1 MVRQA
6 HHERDYILNL
16 GMRMQADVTVIGS
29 GPAGLVAAI
38 EASRSGAKDVILLER
53 EEELGGI
60 LKQCIHNGFGL
71 EQFKKDYTGPEYAE
85 RLIDEIRK
93 TEVRCFLNTMV
104 TGVSANRTVTAVN
117 SEDGVFQ
124 VEAKSVVLAMG
135 CRERARGSINIPGTR
150 PAGVLTAGTAQ
161 RLVNIEGF
169 LPGKEVVILGSGDIG
184 LIMARRL
191 TLEGARVRGVYEIMN
206 YPGGLKRN
214 IVQCLNDFNI
224 PLYLSHTVTEIQGR
238 ERVEG
243 VVVSQVDEKM
253 QPIQGSEKFLQCDTL
268 LLSVGL
274 IPENELSKGA
284 GVELSRATNGPVTA
298 ETMETSVPGIFS
310 CGNVSTVFDLVD
322 YVAQT
327 GMSAGRNAARFVA
340 GDWKENGGSVE
351 VLAGENVRVVFPQR
365 YCFRDELTLYV
376 RPAKPIEKPV
386 TLSIAP
392 IEMNIKRLYARPNEM
407 IRLKV
412 DRKKLEK
419 VTEPI
424 QVSIKER

>member
-1 MVRQA
+1 
-6 HHERDYILNL
+6 
-16 GMRMQADVTVIGS
+16 MQADVAVIGS

-38 EASRSGAKDVILLER
+38 EAYRSGAKNVLLLER

-85 RLIDEIRK
+85 RLIEDLGK
-93 TEVRCFLNTMV
+93 TGVRCFLNTMV
-104 TGVSANRTVTAVN
+104 TGISADRTVTAVN
-117 SEDGVFQ
+117 SENGVFQ
-124 VEAKSVVLAMG
+124 IEAKSIVLAMG
-135 CRERARGSINIPGTR
+135 CRERARGSIGIPGTR

-161 RLVNIEGF
+161 RLVNIDGY

-191 TLEGARVRGVYEIMN
+191 TLEGARVKGVYEIMN

-214 IVQCLNDFNI
+214 IVQCLNDFDI
-224 PLYLSHTVTEIQGR
+224 PLHLSHTVTEIRGR

-243 VVVSQVDEKM
+243 VVVSKVDEKM
-253 QPIQGSEKFLQCDTL
+253 QPIVGSEKFIQCDTL

-284 GVELSRATNGPVTA
+284 GVELSRTTNGPVTA

-327 GMSAGRNAARFVA
+327 GMSAGRNAAQFA
-340 GDWKENGGSVE
+340 IGDWKENGGSVE
-351 VLAGENVRVVFPQR
+351 VVPGENVRVVFPQR
-365 YCFRDELTLYV
+365 YCFRDDLTLYI
-376 RPAKPIEKPV
+376 RPAKPLERPV
-386 TLSIAP
+386 TIGISP
-392 IEMNIKRLYARPNEM
+392 VEMYVKRLYARPNEM
-407 IRLKV
+407 IRVKVPREKLK
-412 DRKKLEK
+412 R
-419 VTEPI
+419 VTGPI
-424 QVSIKER
+424 EVSIRER

>member
-1 MVRQA
+1 
-6 HHERDYILNL
+6 
-16 GMRMQADVTVIGS
+16 MQADVAVIGS

-38 EASRSGAKDVILLER
+38 EAYRSGARNVLLLER

-85 RLIDEIRK
+85 RLIEDLGK
-93 TEVRCFLNTMV
+93 TGVRCFLNTMV
-104 TGVSANRTVTAVN
+104 TGVTPDRTITAVN
-117 SEDGVFQ
+117 SENGVFQ
-124 VEAKSVVLAMG
+124 IESKSIVLAMG

-150 PAGVLTAGTAQ
+150 PAGILTAGTAQ
-161 RLVNIEGF
+161 RLVNIEGY
-169 LPGKEVVILGSGDIG
+169 LPGKEAVILGSGDIG

-191 TLEGARVRGVYEIMN
+191 TLEGAQVKGVYEIMN

-214 IVQCLNDFNI
+214 IVQCLNDFDI
-224 PLYLSHTVTEIQGR
+224 PLHLSHTVTEIRGR

-243 VVVSQVDEKM
+243 VVVSKVDEKM
-253 QPIQGSEKFLQCDTL
+253 QPIGGSEKFIQCDTL

-284 GVELSRATNGPVTA
+284 GVELSRTTTGPVTA

-327 GMSAGRNAARFVA
+327 GMSAGRNAAGFAR
-340 GDWKENGGSVE
+340 GDWKENGGAVE
-351 VLAGENVRVVFPQR
+351 VVPGENVRVVFPQR
-365 YCFRDELTLYV
+365 YCFRDDLILYI
-376 RPAKPIEKPV
+376 RPAKPLEKPV
-386 TLSIAP
+386 ALSIAP
-392 IEMNIKRLYARPNEM
+392 VGISVKRLYARPNEM
-407 IRLKV
+407 IRVKVAKEKLK
-412 DRKKLEK
+412 K
-419 VTEPI
+419 VAGAIE
-424 QVSIKER
+424 VSIRER

>member
-1 MVRQA
+1 
-6 HHERDYILNL
+6 
-16 GMRMQADVTVIGS
+16 MQADVAVIGS

-38 EASRSGAKDVILLER
+38 EAYRSGAKDVLLLER

-85 RLIDEIRK
+85 CLIEDLGK
-93 TEVRCFLNTMV
+93 TGVHCFLNTMV
-104 TGVSANRTVTAVN
+104 IGVSADRTVTAVN
-117 SEDGVFQ
+117 SENGVFQ
-124 VEAKSVVLAMG
+124 IEAKSVVLAMG
-135 CRERARGSINIPGTR
+135 CRERARGSIGIPGTR

-161 RLVNIEGF
+161 RLVNIEGY
-169 LPGKEVVILGSGDIG
+169 LPGKEAVILGSGDIG

-191 TLEGARVRGVYEIMN
+191 TLEGAQVKGVYEIMD

-214 IVQCLNDFNI
+214 IVQCLNDFDI
-224 PLYLSHTVTEIQGR
+224 PLYLSHTVTEIRGR

-243 VVVSQVDEKM
+243 VVVSKVDEKM
-253 QPIQGSEKFLQCDTL
+253 QPIRGSEKFIQCDTL

-284 GVELSRATNGPVTA
+284 GVELSRTTTGPVTS
-298 ETMETSVPGIFS
+298 ETMETSVAGIFS

-327 GMSAGRNAARFVA
+327 GMSAGRNAAGFA
-340 GDWKENGGSVE
+340 KGDWKGNRESVE

-365 YCFRDELTLYV
+365 YCFRDDLTLYI

-386 TLSIAP
+386 AIGISPVEIS
-392 IEMNIKRLYARPNEM
+392 IKRLYARPNEM
-407 IRLKV
+407 IRVKVAKEKLK
-412 DRKKLEK
+412 K
-419 VTEPI
+419 VTGAVE
-424 QVSIKER
+424 VSITER

>member
-1 MVRQA
+1 
-6 HHERDYILNL
+6 
-16 GMRMQADVTVIGS
+16 MQADVAVIGS

-38 EASRSGAKDVILLER
+38 EAYRSGAKNVLLLER

-85 RLIDEIRK
+85 RLIEDLGK
-93 TEVRCFLNTMV
+93 TNVRCFLNTMV
-104 TGVSANRTVTAVN
+104 TGVSADRTVTAVN
-117 SEDGVFQ
+117 SENGVFQ
-124 VEAKSVVLAMG
+124 IESKSIVLAMG
-135 CRERARGSINIPGTR
+135 CRERARGSIGIPGTR

-161 RLVNIEGF
+161 RLVNIEGY

-191 TLEGARVRGVYEIMN
+191 TLEGAQVKGVYEIMN

-214 IVQCLNDFNI
+214 IVQCLNDFDI
-224 PLYLSHTVTEIQGR
+224 PLYLSHTVTEIRGR

-243 VVVSQVDEKM
+243 VMVSKVDEKM
-253 QPIQGSEKFLQCDTL
+253 QPIGGSEKFIQCDTL

-274 IPENELSKGA
+274 IPENELSKA
-284 GVELSRATNGPVTA
+284 ASVELSRTTNGPVTS

-327 GMSAGRNAARFVA
+327 GMSAGRNAARFA
-340 GDWKENGGSVE
+340 MGDWKENRGAVE
-351 VLAGENVRVVFPQR
+351 VVPGENVRVVFPQR
-365 YCFRDELTLYV
+365 YCFRDDLILYI
-376 RPAKPIEKPV
+376 RPAKPVEKPV
-386 TLSIAP
+386 TIDISPVEIH
-392 IEMNIKRLYARPNEM
+392 IKRLYARPNEM
-407 IRLKV
+407 IRVKV
-412 DRKKLEK
+412 AREKLQK
-419 VTEPI
+419 VTGPI
-424 QVSIKER
+424 EVSITER

>member
-1 MVRQA
+1 
-6 HHERDYILNL
+6 
-16 GMRMQADVTVIGS
+16 MQADVAVIGS

-38 EASRSGAKDVILLER
+38 EAYRSGAKNVLLLER

-85 RLIDEIRK
+85 RLIEDLGK
-93 TEVRCFLNTMV
+93 TGVRCFLNTMV
-104 TGVSANRTVTAVN
+104 TGVTPDRTITAVN
-117 SEDGVFQ
+117 SENGVFQ
-124 VEAKSVVLAMG
+124 IESKSIVLAMG

-161 RLVNIEGF
+161 RLVNIEGY

-191 TLEGARVRGVYEIMN
+191 TLEGARVKGVYEIMN

-214 IVQCLNDFNI
+214 IVQCLNDFDI
-224 PLYLSHTVTEIQGR
+224 PLHLSHTVTEIRGR

-243 VVVSQVDEKM
+243 VVVSKVDEKM
-253 QPIQGSEKFLQCDTL
+253 QPIGGSEKFIQCDTL

-284 GVELSRATNGPVTA
+284 GVELSRTTTGPVTA

-327 GMSAGRNAARFVA
+327 GMSAGRNAAGFAR
-340 GDWKENGGSVE
+340 GDWKENREAVE
-351 VLAGENVRVVFPQR
+351 VVPGENVRVVFPQR
-365 YCFRDELTLYV
+365 YCFRDDLILYI
-376 RPAKPIEKPV
+376 RPAKPVEKPV
-386 TLSIAP
+386 ALSIAP
-392 IEMNIKRLYARPNEM
+392 VGISIKRLYARPNEM
-407 IRLKV
+407 IRVKV
-412 DRKKLEK
+412 TREKLEK
-419 VTEPI
+419 VSGPI
-424 QVSIKER
+424 EVSIRER

>member
-1 MVRQA
+1 
-6 HHERDYILNL
+6 
-16 GMRMQADVTVIGS
+16 MQADVAVIGS

-38 EASRSGAKDVILLER
+38 EAYRSGAKNVLLLER

-85 RLIDEIRK
+85 RLIEDLGK
-93 TEVRCFLNTMV
+93 TGVRCFLNTMV
-104 TGVSANRTVTAVN
+104 TGISADRTVTAVN
-117 SEDGVFQ
+117 SENGVFQ
-124 VEAKSVVLAMG
+124 IEAKSIVLAMG
-135 CRERARGSINIPGTR
+135 CRERARGSIGIPGTR

-161 RLVNIEGF
+161 RLVNIEGY

-191 TLEGARVRGVYEIMN
+191 TLEGAQVKGVYEIMN

-214 IVQCLNDFNI
+214 IVQCLNDFDI
-224 PLYLSHTVTEIQGR
+224 PLHLSHTVTEIQGR

-243 VVVSQVDEKM
+243 VIVSKVDEKM
-253 QPIQGSEKFLQCDTL
+253 QPIGGSEKFIQCDTL

-274 IPENELSKGA
+274 IPENELSKGV
-284 GVELSRATNGPVTA
+284 GVELSRTTNGPVTS

-327 GMSAGRNAARFVA
+327 GMSAGRNAARFA
-340 GDWKENGGSVE
+340 IGDWKENGGSVE
-351 VLAGENVRVVFPQR
+351 VIPGENVRVVFPQR
-365 YCFRDELTLYV
+365 YCFRDDLILYI
-376 RPAKPIEKPV
+376 RPAKPVERPV
-386 TLSIAP
+386 TLGVSP
-392 IEMNIKRLYARPNEM
+392 VEMHIKRLYARPNEM
-407 IRLKV
+407 IRV
-412 DRKKLEK
+412 K
-419 VTEPI
+419 VTREKLVKVTGPI
-424 QVSIKER
+424 EVSIRER

>member
-1 MVRQA
+1 
-6 HHERDYILNL
+6 
-16 GMRMQADVTVIGS
+16 MQADVAVIGS

-38 EASRSGAKDVILLER
+38 EAYRSGAKDVLLLER

-85 RLIDEIRK
+85 RLIEDLGK
-93 TEVRCFLNTMV
+93 TGVRCFLNTMV
-104 TGVSANRTVTAVN
+104 TGVTPDKTITAVN
-117 SEDGVFQ
+117 SENGVFQ
-124 VEAKSVVLAMG
+124 IESKSIVLAMG

-161 RLVNIEGF
+161 RLVNIEGY

-191 TLEGARVRGVYEIMN
+191 TLEGAQVKGVYEIMN

-224 PLYLSHTVTEIQGR
+224 PLYLSHTVTEIRGR

-243 VVVSQVDEKM
+243 VVVSKVDEKM
-253 QPIQGSEKFLQCDTL
+253 QPVGGSEKFIQCDTL

-284 GVELSRATNGPVTA
+284 GIELNPTTNGPVTA

-327 GMSAGRNAARFVA
+327 GMTAGRNAAGFAR
-340 GDWKENGGSVE
+340 GDWKENGGAVE

-365 YCFRDELTLYV
+365 YCFRDDLILYI

-386 TLSIAP
+386 SLGIAP
-392 IEMNIKRLYARPNEM
+392 VGISIKRLYARPNEM
-407 IRLKV
+407 IRVKVAKEKLK
-412 DRKKLEK
+412 K
-419 VTEPI
+419 VSGAIE
-424 QVSIKER
+424 VSIRER

>member
-1 MVRQA
+1 
-6 HHERDYILNL
+6 
-16 GMRMQADVTVIGS
+16 MQADVAVIGS

-38 EASRSGAKDVILLER
+38 EAYRSGAKNVLLLER

-85 RLIDEIRK
+85 RLIEDLGK
-93 TEVRCFLNTMV
+93 TGVRCLLNTMV
-104 TGVSANRTVTAVN
+104 TGVSADRTITAVN
-117 SEDGVFQ
+117 PENGAFQ
-124 VEAKSVVLAMG
+124 IESKSIVLAMG
-135 CRERARGSINIPGTR
+135 CRERARGSIGIPGTR

-161 RLVNIEGF
+161 RLVNIDGY

-191 TLEGARVRGVYEIMN
+191 ALEGAQVKGVYEIMN

-214 IVQCLNDFNI
+214 IVQCLNDFDI
-224 PLYLSHTVTEIQGR
+224 PLYLSHTVTEIRGR

-243 VVVSQVDEKM
+243 VVVSKVDEKM
-253 QPIQGSEKFLQCDTL
+253 QPIAGSEKFKQSDTL

-284 GVELSRATNGPVTA
+284 GVELSRTTNGPVTS

-327 GMSAGRNAARFVA
+327 GMSAGRNAARFA
-340 GDWKENGGSVE
+340 IGDWKKNGVSVE
-351 VLAGENVRVVFPQR
+351 VVPGENVRVVFPQR
-365 YCFRDELTLYV
+365 YCFRDDLILYI
-376 RPAKPIEKPV
+376 RPAKPVEKPV
-386 TLSIAP
+386 TLGISP
-392 IEMNIKRLYARPNEM
+392 VEMHIKRLYARPNEM
-407 IRLKV
+407 IRVKV
-412 DRKKLEK
+412 AREKLEK
-419 VTEPI
+419 VTGPI
-424 QVSIKER
+424 EVSIRER

>member
-1 MVRQA
+1 MK
-6 HHERDYILNL
+6 
-16 GMRMQADVTVIGS
+16 ADVAVIGS
-29 GPAGLVAAI
+29 GPAGLTAAM
-38 EASRSGAKDVILLER
+38 EAYRNGAKDVLLLER

-85 RLIDEIRK
+85 RLIDDLSK

-104 TGVSANRTVTAVN
+104 TGVSSDRTITAVN
-117 SEDGVFQ
+117 SENGVFQ
-124 VEAKSVVLAMG
+124 IESKSIVLAMG

-161 RLVNIEGF
+161 RLVNIEGY
-169 LPGKEVVILGSGDIG
+169 LPGKEVVVLGSGDIG

-191 TLEGARVRGVYEIMN
+191 TLEGARVKGVYEIMD

-243 VVVSQVDEKM
+243 VVVSKVDEKM
-253 QPIQGSEKFLQCDTL
+253 QPIEGSDQYIPCDTP

-274 IPENELSKGA
+274 IPENELSKNA
-284 GVELSRATNGPVTA
+284 GIELSPTTNGPITA
-298 ETMETSVPGIFS
+298 QTMETSVPGIFS

-327 GMSAGRNAARFVA
+327 GITAGSNAAALAR
-340 GDWKENGGSVE
+340 GDWKENVGSVK
-351 VLAGENVRVVFPQR
+351 VVAGENVRVVFPQR
-365 YCFRDELTLYV
+365 YSFRGDLILYL
-376 RPAKPIEKPV
+376 RPARPIEKPV
-386 TLSIAP
+386 TIVISP

-407 IRLKV
+407 IRVKVASEKLK
-412 DRKKLEK
+412 K
-419 VTEPI
+419 VTGAIE
-424 QVSIKER
+424 VSIKAR